1 MAKKKPKAKPKAKTG
16 ALAAAASRKLATI
29 GGPKMT
35 PEDVAHVLWH
45 AEQRGEV
52 ERVPLED
59 GSWAWLVPGGKE
71 GAPQMLKPTPAM
83 LAVLDRFESGGHEEH
98 E

>member
-1 MAKKKPKAKPKAKTG
+1 MKKKPKAQKGK
-16 ALAAAASRKLATI
+16 LAAAASKKLQSI

-35 PEDVAHVLWH
+35 PEDVAHVMFH

-59 GSWAWLVPGGKE
+59 GSWAWLVPGGAKGE
-71 GAPQMLKPTPAM
+71 PQMLKPTPAM
-83 LAVLDRFESGGHEEH
+83 LHVLEQFEREGHGEH
-98 E
+98 

>member
-1 MAKKKPKAKPKAKTG
+1 MAKKKRAKG
-16 ALAAAASRKLATI
+16 ALAQAASKKLASI
-29 GGPKMT
+29 GGPKMS

-59 GSWAWLVPGGKE
+59 GSWAWVLPGQGE
-71 GAPQMLKPTPAM
+71 NGQPQMLKPTPAM
-83 LAVLDRFESGGHEEH
+83 LEIVDRFDREGHGEH
-98 E
+98 

>member
-1 MAKKKPKAKPKAKTG
+1 MAKKKPKAKKG

-29 GGPKMT
+29 GGPKMS
-35 PEDVAHVLWH
+35 PEEVAHVLWH
-45 AEQRGEV
+45 AEQRGEI

-59 GSWAWLVPGGKE
+59 GSWAWLVPGQ

-83 LAVLDRFESGGHEEH
+83 LEVVEGFEREGHGEH
-98 E
+98 

>member
-1 MAKKKPKAKPKAKTG
+1 MAKKKPKPKRN
-16 ALAAAASRKLATI
+16 ALATAASRRLATI
-29 GGPKMT
+29 GGPKMS

-52 ERVPLED
+52 ERVSLED
-59 GSWAWLVPGGKE
+59 GSWAWVVPSQ

-83 LAVLDRFESGGHEEH
+83 LAALERFETEDHGDH
-98 E
+98 

>member
-1 MAKKKPKAKPKAKTG
+1 MAKKKKKS
-16 ALAAAASRKLATI
+16 ALQTAASRKLATI

-59 GSWAWLVPGGKE
+59 GSWAWLVPGGADGK
-71 GAPQMLKPTPAM
+71 PQMLKPTPAM
-83 LAVLDRFESGGHEEH
+83 LEVLEGFERAGHGEH
-98 E
+98 

>member
-1 MAKKKPKAKPKAKTG
+1 MANKKRKPKQS

-29 GGPKMT
+29 GGPKMS

-59 GSWAWLVPGGKE
+59 GSWAWLVPNQGS
-71 GAPQMLKPTPAM
+71 APQMLKPTPAM
-83 LAVLDRFESGGHEEH
+83 LEALERFEHEDH
-98 E
+98 GDH

>member
-1 MAKKKPKAKPKAKTG
+1 MAKKKRKS
-16 ALAAAASRKLATI
+16 ALAAAASKKLSSI
-29 GGPKMT
+29 GGPKMS

-59 GSWAWLVPGGKE
+59 GSWAWVMPGE
-71 GAPQMLKPTPAM
+71 GGQPQMLKPTPQM
-83 LAVLDRFESGGHEEH
+83 LEVIARFEREGHTEH
-98 E
+98 

>member
-1 MAKKKPKAKPKAKTG
+1 MAKKKGKS
-16 ALAAAASRKLATI
+16 ALAAAASKKLASI

-35 PEDVAHVLWH
+35 PEDVAHVMWH

-59 GSWAWLVPGGKE
+59 GSWGWLVPGKE
-71 GAPQMLKPTPAM
+71 GDKPQMLKPTPAM
-83 LAVLDRFESGGHEEH
+83 LEVLDRFDRDGHGEH
-98 E
+98 